1 MNDAYYYNKIGNDL
15 LSKKSYDE
23 ALLMYLKAISINSKE
38 PMFYHNAGVCLML
51 KGESERAISLFEHA
65 IKIGINLDE
74 TKYYLIKILFELER
88 YEKVVNSSLPEKNF
102 KIDAMI
108 LKAKAALRINKNED
122 VKKIL
127 NELEILGYTSQETE
141 LIQKMI

>member
-65 IKIGINLDE
+65 VKSGIILDE
-74 TKYYLIKILFELER
+74 TRYYLIKILFELKH
-88 YEKVVNSSLPEKNF
+88 YEKVINTTLPEKNF

-108 LKAKAALRINKNED
+108 LKAKAALRINKKED

-127 NELEILGYTSQETE
+127 NELESLGYTSQETE